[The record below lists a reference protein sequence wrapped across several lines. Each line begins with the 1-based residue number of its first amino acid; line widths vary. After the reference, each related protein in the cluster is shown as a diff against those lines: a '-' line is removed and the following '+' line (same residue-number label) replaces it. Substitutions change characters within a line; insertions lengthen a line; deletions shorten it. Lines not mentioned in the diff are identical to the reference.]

1 MPVDSAHTNVND
13 RFTYIDEN
21 SLINLNVNVINM
33 GGDAGRAVASGLWPA
48 FTLDAVFDDG
58 LGGQTLYFRSLA
70 TGQDSE
76 CIMAFVD
83 GATFALKSTFA
94 MFGSNSYP
102 YSYAACHFSPT
113 GGGGYIGVNAGAET
127 AQLGPIMCKHTL
139 PLRGP
144 FQA

>member
-70 TGQDSE
+70 TVQDSE
-76 CIMAFVD
+76 CIMAFVA
-83 GATFALKSTFA
+83 GATFTLKSTLPIFVI
-94 MFGSNSYP
+94 MNIPYP
-102 YSYAACHFSPT
+102 Y
-113 GGGGYIGVNAGAET
+113 
-127 AQLGPIMCKHTL
+127 
-139 PLRGP
+139 
-144 FQA
+144 